1 MNPTDPKNN
10 PSQDNSD
17 KSREAAANIIRG
29 QLDNLFNPKPTN
41 QALGPVPVDATPAA
55 TPISQP
61 QEIQPETQQPQEQPP
76 KDEKKSKNHYIS
88 LYIICIEF
96 LFSSNSIFHSKH
108 YSKQY

>member
-76 KDEKKSKNHYIS
+76 KDEKKSKNPDIGPYERT
-88 LYIICIEF
+88 YVE
-96 LFSSNSIFHSKH
+96 SS
-108 YSKQY
+108 